1 MSELLKK
8 SAENIQSASLLID
21 NKLYAPSIHCS
32 YYACFQKLKNL
43 IAEAYHS
50 DYTELDNEL
59 RDLNDKFR
67 RENKKVIA
75 THEFY
80 IGYKLD
86 HLIRREGAD
95 HRLINK
101 LNDLKT
107 YRNKSDYENIPVKP
121 EISKNVFSL
130 SQKVI
135 QELNKLI

>member
-8 SAENIQSASLLID
+8 IGRKRSVGSLLID

-43 IAEAYHS
+43 IAEAYHCE
-50 DYTELDNEL
+50 YAELDNEL
-59 RDLNDKFR
+59 RDLNDKYR
-67 RENKKVIA
+67 KRNKRTIA